1 MFEGEEAV
9 TLGLA
14 DAVMTDQE
22 FWTFVADVVQSN
34 TTLEVQGGG
43 SMPLDRLLG
52 KTKATVE
59 DLPVA
64 TLEDSEKMKELEMLQ
79 AAMAEKDAEL
89 SALIEAKAEQDAL
102 MAEMK
107 ESLEAMQAQA
117 LQAKEDGRKEKL
129 SAVLPEDQ
137 VEGMQATLSALSD
150 EQFNTVLAG
159 LDATHKAKL
168 SSLDF
173 VEVGSVGTEVEA
185 DVNASVEEDATDKLI
200 AQKILLIKGRNNK

>member
-1 MFEGEEAV
+1 
-9 TLGLA
+9 
-14 DAVMTDQE
+14 
-22 FWTFVADVVQSN
+22 
-34 TTLEVQGGG
+34 
-43 SMPLDRLLG
+43 MPLDRLLG

-64 TLEDSEKMKELEMLQ
+64 TLEDSEEMKELEMLQ
-79 AAMAEKDAEL
+79 AAVAEKDAEL
-89 SALIEAKAEQDAL
+89 SALVEAKAEQDAL

-107 ESLEAMQAQA
+107 ETLETMQAQA

-200 AQKILLIKGRNNK
+200 AQKYS